1 MLHEFGH
8 ALGLAHPH
16 DDGFGSVVMRGV
28 EPGREG
34 SGGDFGLN
42 STRSRRS

>member
-16 DDGFGSVVMRGV
+16 DDGLRLGGHGRGD
-28 EPGREG
+28 RQAD
-34 SGGDFGLN
+34 GDRGAFDLN
-42 STRSRRS
+42 STRSTRS